1 MKLGLI
7 PVLGV
12 SPFGYLCSRQT
23 KSNVTMG
30 KSTHFF
36 GQPVYGQLIKSLD
49 REKIIELSRKN
60 GGEKY
65 IKSFTGFTHLLTML
79 YAVIMRFDSLR
90 EIEAAMTAE
99 VRKLHHIGI
108 DKVPKRSTLSDANAR
123 RSEKF
128 FEDVYRDVY
137 QSNREKLSSDSRRN
151 GTEEWV
157 KRLRII
163 DSTTITLFSN
173 VIFKGVGRHPK
184 TGKKKGGI
192 KVHSVIHANEG
203 VHCDVRFTSAATN
216 DSFMLAPS
224 HFQHD
229 EIVALDR
236 AYINYEKFEEL
247 TQRNVVYVTKMK
259 KNLKYETL
267 VDCMDMNPDGR
278 MEYREQVVVFRKD
291 GVSHI
296 ARIITYVD
304 IKNGKTPK
312 LVSLLTNDFDMF
324 METVVAIY
332 RRRWQIESLF
342 KQIKQNFP
350 LRYFYGESA
359 NAIKI
364 QIWVT
369 LIANL
374 LLSLLQISLKRRWSF
389 SGLATMVRIVM
400 MEYLNMNN
408 FFNMPDADMK
418 MMLENAAESPPNG
431 EDC

>member
-1 MKLGLI
+1 
-7 PVLGV
+7 
-12 SPFGYLCSRQT
+12 
-23 KSNVTMG
+23 MG

-259 KNLKYETL
+259 KNLKYETQ

-304 IKNGKTPK
+304 IKKGKTPK
-312 LVSLLTNDFDMF
+312 LVSLLTNDFDMS

>member
-1 MKLGLI
+1 
-7 PVLGV
+7 
-12 SPFGYLCSRQT
+12 
-23 KSNVTMG
+23 MG

-296 ARIITYVD
+296 ARIITFVD
-304 IKNGKTPK
+304 IKKGKTPK
-312 LVSLLTNDFDMF
+312 LVSLLTNDFDMS

>member
-1 MKLGLI
+1 
-7 PVLGV
+7 
-12 SPFGYLCSRQT
+12 
-23 KSNVTMG
+23 MG

-163 DSTTITLFSN
+163 DSTTISLFSN

-312 LVSLLTNDFDMF
+312 LVSLLTNDFDMS